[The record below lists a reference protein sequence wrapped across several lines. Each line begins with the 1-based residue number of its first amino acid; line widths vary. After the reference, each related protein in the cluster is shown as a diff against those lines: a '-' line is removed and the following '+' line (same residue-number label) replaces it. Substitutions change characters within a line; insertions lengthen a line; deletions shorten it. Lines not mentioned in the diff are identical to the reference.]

1 MRNNFFKNL
10 GFASATIGPEAFK
23 QIQDECFDCYHNEI
37 MVSGLSG
44 KGVAHHYYLDKSEG
58 VVQTFASNMAK
69 YYEKSFNYLATQKIN
84 ENIPELVA
92 GRPWI
97 NIQKKHEYMPNH
109 THDGLLSYVIW
120 VKIPYEV
127 ENELDESGKNYSSCF
142 EFTYNNIIGTIATD
156 KLLIRKEHEG
166 TILMF
171 PSKLQHCV
179 YPFYSSDD
187 VRISISGN
195 IFFKSKE

>member
-1 MRNNFFKNL
+1 MKNNFFKNL
-10 GFASATIGPEAFK
+10 GFVDNRIGDTVFK
-23 QIQDECFDCYHNEI
+23 EIQKECIDCYENEV

-44 KGVAHHYYLDKSEG
+44 KGVAHHYFLEKNEEI
-58 VVQTFASNMAK
+58 VKTFALNTAK
-69 YYEKSFNYLATQKIN
+69 YYEKSFNYLTTQKIG
-84 ENIPELVA
+84 ENIPEMVA

-120 VKIPYEV
+120 VQIPYDV
-127 ENELDESGKNYSSCF
+127 KNELDESGKNHSSCF
-142 EFTYNNIIGTIATD
+142 EFTYNNIVGNIATE
-156 KLLIRKEHEG
+156 KILIKKEYEG
-166 TILMF
+166 VMVMF

-195 IFFKSKE
+195 IFFKIQE